1 MNPLNQCTWMAG
13 LLPIP
18 GFRRAGRFFL
28 LDMLDN
34 WFMSLISWFC
44 EGKGMAFMNIFQ
56 INMQKSIFS
65 PLCIPKTLHPTVVYL
80 TCVP

>member
-1 MNPLNQCTWMAG
+1 MNPLNQWTCTVCW
-13 LLPIP
+13 LSVP
-18 GFRRAGRFFL
+18 GFRRAGRLFL

-44 EGKGMAFMNIFQ
+44 GRKGIAFMNIYQ
-56 INMQKSIFS
+56 INMQKYFFFS
-65 PLCIPKTLHPTVVYL
+65 LCSPKTLRPTVVYL